1 MPRAC
6 FGRDELIKRIV
17 DLAENLHPM
26 ALIGAGGIGKTS
38 IALTVLHHDRIK
50 ERFGDHRRFIRCDQ
64 FPASRTDFLAQ
75 LSKVAGAGIEN
86 PEELASLRQHLSS
99 QKMLLVLDNAES
111 ILDPQGENGQDIY
124 DLVEELSQFPNICL
138 CITSRI
144 STIPPDCETLDIPTL
159 SMEAGCEAFYRIYG
173 RGGRSDLVGDILK
186 QLDFHPLSV
195 TLLATVAHQNKWD
208 ANRLAKEW
216 EQRQTSVLRTG
227 HNKSLA
233 GTIELSLASPMFREL
248 GPDARGLLG
257 VIAFFPQGVD
267 EKNLGWLFPTISNG
281 AAVFDTYC
289 VLSLTHR
296 NEGFITMLAPLRDY
310 LSPKDPT
317 SSPLLCTVKDRYFTR
332 LLVDIHP
339 DLPAFGE
346 SQWILS
352 EDVNAEHL
360 LDVFTSIDPDS
371 DDVWDTC
378 EGFLLHLYRHKPR
391 YTMLRQKI
399 EGLPNEYPPKRRCL
413 FRLAWLLG
421 SLGNHWEEQRLLV
434 RVLELNR
441 ECESDYSVAETLCS
455 LSIAERLLRRFEEG
469 IQHAKEALDAYQR
482 LDDTVGQADC
492 LGTLALLLYD
502 DEQYNAAEEAAS
514 HAIELLPEK
523 GEEFLACQ
531 SHRILGDIHHSKGEG
546 EKAVHHFGEA
556 LRIASSFKWSDEL
569 FWIHYSLAEL
579 SSDEGE
585 FDDVHAHI
593 EQAKSYAVDDPH
605 PLGRA
610 MELWAEILYKE
621 GRFEEAASE
630 ALCALEVYE
639 KIGAT
644 KDVED
649 CRGILRRTEKAMES
663 HSISGESG
671 SDGEPLETTLL
682 PPPADF
688 PL

>member
-50 ERFGDHRRFIRCDQ
+50 KRFGDHRRFIRCDQ

-267 EKNLGWLFPTISNG
+267 ENNIKWLFPTIPSG
-281 AAVFDTYC
+281 TAILDTFC
-289 VLSLTHR
+289 VLSLTYR
-296 NEGFITMLAPLRDY
+296 NDGFITMLAPLRDY

-317 SSPLLCTVKDRYFTR
+317 SSPHLCTVKERYFIR
-332 LLVDIHP
+332 LSVDVYP
-339 DLPAFGE
+339 DKPTFGE
-346 SQWILS
+346 TQWIML

-360 LDVFTSIDPDS
+360 LGAFTSIDATG
-371 DDVWDTC
+371 DVWDAC
-378 EGFLLHLYRHKPR
+378 EKFMVHLYRHKPR
-391 YTMLRQKI
+391 YTVLRQKI
-399 EGLPNEYPPKRRCL
+399 EGLPDEHPSKRGCL
-413 FRLAWLLG
+413 FHLARLLG
-421 SLGNHWEEQRLLV
+421 SLGNDLEQYHLLLH
-434 RVLELNR
+434 VLKLER
-441 ECESDYSVAETLCS
+441 EWGGDDSIGPTLRS
-455 LSIAERLLRRFEEG
+455 LSVAERLLGLFEEG
-469 IQHAKEALDAYQR
+469 IQHVKEALDIFQR
-482 LDDTVGQADC
+482 LDDTVEQAEC
-492 LGTLALLLYD
+492 LGNLAWLLYD
-502 DEQYNAAEEAAS
+502 DQQYDAAEEAGS
-514 HAIELLPEK
+514 RAIGLLPKK
-523 GEEFLACQ
+523 GQEFLACQ
-531 SHRILGDIHHSKGEG
+531 SHRVLGCIYHSKGEG
-546 EKAVHHFGEA
+546 EKAVPHFEEA
-556 LRIASSFKWSDEL
+556 LRIASSFKWPSQL
-569 FWIHYSLAEL
+569 SWIHYALASLF
-579 SSDEGE
+579 SDEGE
-585 FDDVHAHI
+585 FDDAQAHI
-593 EQAKSYAVDDPH
+593 EQAKSYAVDDLH
-605 PLGRA
+605 SLGRA
-610 MELWAEILYKE
+610 MELWAGILYDE
-621 GRFEEAASE
+621 RRFEEAASE
-630 ALCALEVYE
+630 VLRALEVYE
-639 KIGAT
+639 KIEAA

-649 CRGILRRTEKAMES
+649 CRDLLRRIEQAMES
-663 HSISGESG
+663 
-671 SDGEPLETTLL
+671 
-682 PPPADF
+682 
-688 PL
+688 